1 MTSPAGRPAAERW
14 LDPTK
19 LLREL
24 GILRPDEIDVE
35 AIAEY
40 VGATVVY
47 EELRGCGGGLV
58 ARGDRA
64 IITADRRS
72 PRPEQRLAVAHEL
85 AHWILDRG
93 ESGLVPSDPLGVYV
107 SWFDDEGYE
116 EDVTPEE
123 RADGWA
129 AELLLPETMLWR
141 ELRWDGDE
149 PRWGTAMTFCT
160 VRDVCRRYNTP
171 FLTTAERVVR
181 LSDGNTLLVRNEP
194 GEVTEYLRHNDTEVG
209 DWLHKSP
216 LQGTVA
222 YDLLHGD
229 RESPRKG
236 AGATASGATTVGSDG
251 WLRIPTAWW
260 CPASEDSMLTE
271 DGKVLSLLSWPGD
284 AMSEMCGM
292 WPKDLL
298 PREPGVECAELLAG
312 SLAKAWGYYPVA
324 WADGE
329 LVMETLEPSRQ
340 RVVIPRTGLDA
351 ERIRGLVTEVA
362 RQKEVMVD
370 EVLVVMMD

>member
-1 MTSPAGRPAAERW
+1 MTSPAARPAAERW

-19 LLREL
+19 LLGEL
-24 GILRPDEIDVE
+24 GILRPEEIDVE

-47 EELRGCGGGLV
+47 EELHGCGGGLV

-64 IITADRRS
+64 IITADRRAS
-72 PRPEQRLAVAHEL
+72 RPVQRLAVAHEL

-93 ESGLVPSDPLGVYV
+93 ESGLVPSDPMGVYV
-107 SWFDDEGYE
+107 SWFDEEGYE

-129 AELLLPETMLWR
+129 AELLLPDTMLSA
-141 ELRWDGDE
+141 ELHWD
-149 PRWGTAMTFCT
+149 TSMTFET
-160 VRDVCRRYNTP
+160 VRDVCRRYRTP
-171 FLTTAERVVR
+171 LLPTAERVVW
-181 LSDGNTLLVRNEP
+181 LSYGNTLLVRSEL
-194 GEVTEYLRHNDTEVG
+194 GEYTKCLRRNNTEIG
-209 DWLHKSP
+209 DWLHDCP
-216 LQGTVA
+216 RPGTTA
-222 YDLLHGD
+222 YDLLHGA
-229 RESPRKG
+229 RESPG
-236 AGATASGATTVGSDG
+236 AATVASDG
-251 WLRIPTAWW
+251 WLNIPTAWW
-260 CPASEDSMLTE
+260 CPASEDSLLTE
-271 DGKVLSLLSWPGD
+271 GGKVLSLLSWPGD

-312 SLAKAWGYYPVA
+312 SLGKKWGYYPVA

-329 LVMETLEPSRQ
+329 LVMVTLEPSLQ
-340 RVVIPRTGLDA
+340 RVVIPRVGLDA
-351 ERIRGLVTEVA
+351 AKIRGLVAEVA
-362 RQKEVMVD
+362 RQKEATVD